1 MLCPNCETLMDL
13 VNVDN
18 QVVLHCANCG
28 SSFFEENGIN
38 RISVTSAIRLA
49 ADKKNQVVLGLRKTC
64 PKDNTPLLALENN
77 EAIPP
82 NTTLLRC
89 STCHGIF
96 TYPDDLLN
104 FKKAQKVKVDFFK
117 IWQIPPASLKAIL
130 VLTLTAIFLVSL
142 FSTYNS
148 FLNRAS
154 RQIEAEDLI
163 KKIDISKSGRFL
175 IITFSTNGDFRSD
188 IIFKNGL
195 TGKIIQKTVSSDFK
209 KIHFLVTDEIN
220 LEESYTYQIILYDP
234 RGIETKVEE
243 KFLEIK

>member
-1 MLCPNCETLMDL
+1 MDL

-18 QVVLHCANCG
+18 QVVLHCPNCG
-28 SSFFEENGIN
+28 GSFFEENGIN
-38 RISVTSAIRLA
+38 RISATSAARLA
-49 ADKKNQVVLGLRKTC
+49 LDKKNQTVLGLRKTC
-64 PKDNTPLLALENN
+64 PKDNTPLLALQNN

-82 NTTLLRC
+82 NITLLHC
-89 STCHGIF
+89 STCQGIF
-96 TYPDDLLN
+96 AYPDDLLN
-104 FKKAQKVKVDFFK
+104 FKKAQRVKVDFFK
-117 IWQIPPASLKAIL
+117 IWQMPLPSLKAVL
-130 VLTLTAIFLVSL
+130 VLTLTAIFFISL

-175 IITFSTNGDFRSD
+175 LITFSTNGDFRSN
-188 IIFKNGL
+188 IIFKNSVSGE
-195 TGKIIQKTVSSDFK
+195 TIEKSVSSDFR

-220 LEESYTYQIILYDP
+220 LDENYTYQIILYDV

-243 KFLEIK
+243 KALETK